1 MNAEFV
7 SNIVIVFQLYNEVK
21 ARREAS
27 ESSTNNKN
35 LDITLLN
42 VNSQYSHQANGYH
55 EPHGHP
61 NNSLPFH
68 QCSEI
73 KADPSVMQSLG
84 FHHPSEYCNGSNN
97 YMLNSLS
104 NGSHY
109 PASRHDLER
118 QDATVHILNGYLQQG
133 PHFRRNPGNLG
144 APNRVST
151 SFTVDKYL
159 LKLDSYTSR
168 IWLYTFFTIFL
179 HISLFF
185 QNPKVYPVKHSYQ
198 DSMKTSLVTNR

>member
-1 MNAEFV
+1 M
-7 SNIVIVFQLYNEVK
+7 IVFQLYNEVK

-35 LDITLLN
+35 LDIALLP

-61 NNSLPFH
+61 NNSLPIR
-68 QCSEI
+68 QCIEI
-73 KADPSVMQSLG
+73 KADPSVTQSFG
-84 FHHPSEYCNGSNN
+84 FHHPSEYCNCSNN
-97 YMLNSLS
+97 YMLNPLS

-109 PASRHDLER
+109 PASCHDLER
-118 QDATVHILNGYLQQG
+118 LDATVDILNGYLQQD

-151 SFTVDKYL
+151 SFIIDKYL

-168 IWLYTFFTIFL
+168 I
-179 HISLFF
+179 
-185 QNPKVYPVKHSYQ
+185 
-198 DSMKTSLVTNR
+198 

>member
-27 ESSTNNKN
+27 DSSSNNNTNNKN
-35 LDITLLN
+35 LDITLLP

-55 EPHGHP
+55 EPRGHT
-61 NNSLPFH
+61 NNSLPIR

-73 KADPSVMQSLG
+73 RADPSVMQSFG

-104 NGSHY
+104 NDSHY
-109 PASRHDLER
+109 PASCYDLER
-118 QDATVHILNGYLQQG
+118 QDATLDILNGCLHQG
-133 PHFRRNPGNLG
+133 PHFRRNAGNFG
-144 APNRVST
+144 VPNRVST
-151 SFTVDKYL
+151 SFTIDISL

-168 IWLYTFFTIFL
+168 ICLYTLSLNCPSFL
-179 HISLFF
+179 
-185 QNPKVYPVKHSYQ
+185 
-198 DSMKTSLVTNR
+198 DSEP

>member
-35 LDITLLN
+35 LDITLLP

-84 FHHPSEYCNGSNN
+84 FHHPSEYCNFSNN

-109 PASRHDLER
+109 PASCHDLER
-118 QDATVHILNGYLQQG
+118 KDATLDILNGYLQQS
-133 PHFRRNPGNLG
+133 PNFRRNAGNFGVL
-144 APNRVST
+144 NTVST
-151 SFTVDKYL
+151 SSLLIYLSLNWTLTPQEFVFT
-159 LKLDSYTSR
+159 
-168 IWLYTFFTIFL
+168 LYPFIAP
-179 HISLFF
+179 LFF
-185 QNPKVYPVKHSYQ
+185 RSRTLRYIQLCTVI
-198 DSMKTSLVTNR
+198 KTARRPA

>member
-27 ESSTNNKN
+27 DSSSNNNTNNKN
-35 LDITLLN
+35 LDITLLP

-55 EPHGHP
+55 EPRGHT
-61 NNSLPFH
+61 NNSLPIR

-73 KADPSVMQSLG
+73 RADPSVMQSFG

-104 NGSHY
+104 NDSHY
-109 PASRHDLER
+109 PASCYDLER
-118 QDATVHILNGYLQQG
+118 QDATLDILNGCLHQG
-133 PHFRRNPGNLG
+133 PHFRRNAGNFG
-144 APNRVST
+144 VPNRVST
-151 SFTVDKYL
+151 SFTIDISL

-168 IWLYTFFTIFL
+168 ICLHTLSLNCPSFL
-179 HISLFF
+179 
-185 QNPKVYPVKHSYQ
+185 
-198 DSMKTSLVTNR
+198 DSEP